1 MRLSPFAL
9 SLALGLA
16 TLSSQPVAAAPAR
29 PAALSPESSSTK
41 IDASRRIS
49 EEAALDTIILNSTA
63 LYDALVGE
71 LYYQRREPGKSY
83 AYLMEAARRSGDVR
97 LYARAAEV
105 AIQARSPD
113 AALRAV
119 QAWQKLKPSD
129 SEASNYHLQI
139 LLLLGRIDQTS
150 DPLSQALANATPERR
165 LKLIHATPVLYGEIH
180 NQELALRAVEP
191 VLRKWANQPD
201 TAFVTNIS
209 LARMQLL
216 ARQYAQVMES
226 LERARAASVPSERL
240 GTVLPNHELPAL
252 VALDLMRL
260 ARTGS
265 PYVASH
271 AEDFVRQAVRQ
282 PNASQELR
290 ISYAKVLIE
299 SRRYDDSLT
308 QLHDLLRTHPD
319 YAMGWLLQGGVQL
332 QNKQYKAAETSLQRY
347 LKLRTT
353 EDSVTPQ
360 GEAPSLLGM
369 VSAGSDVQAYL
380 MLAEIADQ
388 RNDATAAANWLKRI
402 QSPTARNA
410 AILQRAESLNNQGKA
425 EQALQLVNALPGD
438 SVKERSLKALVQGQ
452 ILETAGKLAPAAK
465 TLSTALAEDADNAE
479 LLYARGMIRE
489 RLGEKAGAEADLR
502 KVIAL
507 NPDTPAA
514 YNALGYSLVERGER
528 LEEARKLIARAL
540 ELTPNSGAVQDSM
553 GWAEYK
559 LGRHKEAR
567 RWLEMAFDNE
577 PNAEIAAHLGEVL
590 WKLGEQD
597 KARSIWQEGL
607 KLDAKDKVLLRTMQ
621 EFGVKP
627 AP

>member
-1 MRLSPFAL
+1 MRLSPIAL

-16 TLSSQPVAAAPAR
+16 TLSSQPVVAAPAR
-29 PAALSPESSSTK
+29 PAALSPERTNTQV
-41 IDASRRIS
+41 DADRRIRQD
-49 EEAALDTIILNSTA
+49 AALDTIILNSTA

-71 LYYQRREPGKSY
+71 LYYQRHEPGKSY
-83 AYLMEAARRSGDVR
+83 AYLMEAARRSGDTR

-129 SEASNYHLQI
+129 SEASNYQLQI
-139 LLLLGRIDQTS
+139 LLLLGRIEES
-150 DPLSQALANATPERR
+150 AGPLAQALNNAPPERR

-180 NQELALRAVEP
+180 NQELVLRTVEP
-191 VLRKWANQPD
+191 VLQTWAEQPA

-209 LARMQLL
+209 LARMQLT
-216 ARQYAQVMES
+216 ARRYAQAMDS
-226 LERARAASVPSERL
+226 LEKARAAQVPAERL

-252 VALDLMRL
+252 VALDVMRL
-260 ARTGS
+260 SRTTT
-265 PYVASH
+265 PYAASH
-271 AEDFVRQAVRQ
+271 AEEFVRQAVRQ
-282 PNASQELR
+282 ADVSQELR

-308 QLHDLLRTHPD
+308 QLKELLRKHPG

-332 QNKQYKAAETSLQRY
+332 QTRQYKAAESSLQRY
-347 LKLRTT
+347 LTLRRVD
-353 EDSVTPQ
+353 DSIQPH
-360 GEAPSLLGM
+360 GEPPSLLGM
-369 VSAGSDVQAYL
+369 ASAGSDVQAYL

-388 RNDATAAANWLKRI
+388 RNDAAAAANWLKRI
-402 QSPTARNA
+402 QSPAARNA
-410 AILQRAESLNNQGKA
+410 AILQRAEALNNQGKP

-438 SVKERSLKALVQGQ
+438 SVKERSLKALMQGQ
-452 ILETAGKLAPAAK
+452 ILETADKLAPAEK
-465 TLSTALAEDADNAE
+465 VLGTALAEDADNAE

-489 RLGEKAGAEADLR
+489 RLGNRAGAEADLR
-502 KVIAL
+502 KVITL
-507 NPDTPAA
+507 SPDTPAA

-528 LEEARKLIARAL
+528 LEEARTLIARAL
-540 ELTPNSGAVQDSM
+540 ELMPNSGAVQDSM

-559 LGRHKEAR
+559 LGRLKEAR
-567 RWLEMAFDNE
+567 RWLEKAFDNE

-590 WKLGEQD
+590 WNLGDQT
-597 KARSIWQEGL
+597 KARAIWQEGL

>member
-1 MRLSPFAL
+1 MRLSPIAL

-16 TLSSQPVAAAPAR
+16 TLSSQPAAAAPAR
-29 PAALSPESSSTK
+29 PAALSPASGGAR
-41 IDASRRIS
+41 IDASRKIQ
-49 EEAALDTIILNSTA
+49 EDAAIETIILNSTA

-83 AYLMEAARRSGDVR
+83 AYLMEAARRSGDTR

-119 QAWQKLKPSD
+119 QAWQKLDPSD
-129 SEASNYHLQI
+129 GEASNYQLQI
-139 LLLLGRIDQTS
+139 LLLLGRIEQS
-150 DPLSQALANATPERR
+150 VDPLAQALAHAEPERR
-165 LKLIHATPVLYGEIH
+165 LKLIHALPMLYGEIQ
-180 NQELALRAVEP
+180 NQELALRTVEP
-191 VLRKWANQPD
+191 VLQTWADRPE

-209 LARMQLL
+209 LARMQLT
-216 ARQYAQVMES
+216 ARQYAQAMAS

-240 GTVLPNHELPAL
+240 GMVLPNHELPTL

-271 AEDFVRQAVRQ
+271 AEEFVRQAVRQ
-282 PNASQELR
+282 PDASQELR

-308 QLHDLLRTHPD
+308 QLQELLRKHPD
-319 YAMGWLLQGGVQL
+319 YALGWLLQGGVQL
-332 QNKQYKAAETSLQRY
+332 QTHKYQAAESSLQRY
-347 LKLRTT
+347 LTLRHADDNMPSTG
-353 EDSVTPQ
+353 ETP
-360 GEAPSLLGM
+360 SMLGV
-369 VSAGSDVQAYL
+369 VSSGSDVQAYL

-388 RNDATAAANWLKRI
+388 RNDAAAAANWLKRI
-402 QSPTARNA
+402 QSPLARNA
-410 AILQRAESLNNQGKA
+410 AILQRAESLNRQGKS
-425 EQALQLVNALPGD
+425 EQALQLVNALPAD

-452 ILETAGKLAPAAK
+452 ILETADKLAEAEK
-465 TLSTALAEDADNAE
+465 ILGTALAEDVDNAE
-479 LLYARGMIRE
+479 LLYARGMLRE
-489 RLGEKAGAEADLR
+489 RLGEKAGAETDLR

-507 NPDTPAA
+507 SPDTPAA

-528 LEEARKLIARAL
+528 LEEARTLIARAL
-540 ELTPNSGAVQDSM
+540 ELMPNSGAVLDSM

-559 LGRHKEAR
+559 LGRLKEAR
-567 RWLEMAFDNE
+567 RWLEKAFDNE

-590 WKLGEQD
+590 WKLDDQTR
-597 KARSIWQEGL
+597 ARAIWHEGL

-621 EFGVKP
+621 KFGVTP